1 MVATQKKQDAETEL
15 LDLELD
21 HLPDDLRWREWMNRI
36 EAVLFASASP
46 VDRETLS
53 RVVGQVAN
61 IDLLIDDI
69 QADLKGKPYEIAPI
83 AGGWMFRTRAPYAAA
98 IRTAA
103 ELGEQSHDFSEEE
116 MAVLCAVAYHQPI
129 DRAGL
134 KDIFGK
140 EINRDLL
147 GRLRY
152 KKLIGNGPKSPRPGA
167 PHTFV
172 TTPEFLA
179 IFDLQSLRDLPELD
193 LSARDAD
200 EEVRILRV

>member
-1 MVATQKKQDAETEL
+1 MVAVRKHDEAEEEL
-15 LDLELD
+15 LDLELAD
-21 HLPDDLRWREWMNRI
+21 LPAELQWREWMNRI
-36 EAVLFASASP
+36 EAVIFASAS
-46 VDRETLS
+46 VVQREMLQK
-53 RVVGQVAN
+53 VVGKAAN
-61 IDLLIDDI
+61 IDLLIEDI
-69 QADLKGKPYEIAPI
+69 QADLKGKPYEII
-83 AGGWMFRTRAPYAAA
+83 STAGGWMFRTRAYYATA

-103 ELGEQSHDFSEEE
+103 DIGEKQHDFTEEE

-134 KDIFGK
+134 IEIFGK

-172 TTPEFLA
+172 TTAEFLA
-179 IFDLQSLRDLPELD
+179 MFDMQSLRDLPELQIEDD
-193 LSARDAD
+193 L
-200 EEVRILRV
+200 RIEL

>member
-1 MVATQKKQDAETEL
+1 MTAARKQDDEIEM

-21 HLPDDLRWREWMNRI
+21 DLPDDLRWREWMNRI
-36 EAVLFASASP
+36 EAVIFASIKP
-46 VDRETLS
+46 VDRDDLK
-53 RVVGQVAN
+53 RVVGRTAKV
-61 IDLLIDDI
+61 DLLIADI
-69 QADLKGKPYEIAPI
+69 QADLTGKPHEVVSVGHGVS
-83 AGGWMFRTRAPYAAA
+83 GGWMFRTRTQYATA

-103 ELGEQSHDFSEEE
+103 DIGDQQHNFTEEE

-134 KDIFGK
+134 AEIFGK

-152 KKLIGNGPKSPRPGA
+152 KNLIGNGPKSPRPGA

-172 TTPEFLA
+172 TTVEFLA
-179 IFDLQSLRDLPELD
+179 TFDLQSLRDLLEL
-193 LSARDAD
+193 
-200 EEVRILRV
+200 EVKMG